1 MENLANSE
9 AINEDIDF
17 DTMDDSESIR
27 TDSGDFFDALDR
39 DVNGLI
45 LDDQPAQ
52 ETATQD
58 TPDPVQTVQ
67 AENSG
72 HDWEKRYKDSS
83 REAQRLKSELT
94 DEKNR
99 NENFKPLLER
109 LQTDAGLVDTIRNYV
124 DGGGNPQDMKT
135 ALNLPDDFIFDLEE
149 AVTTPGSNS
158 SKALEHVIG
167 SAVDRRVNTQLEK
180 DRSLRDAETSKARQE
195 AEAKVFKEKMEM
207 SDEDFGNMM
216 QWAEDHEITLED
228 IYNLKNQTTHAKN
241 VAKSTKEDML
251 KQMKSVRDI
260 PTSVANKNTERVEK
274 SPDQQVFEAIKSVD
288 NDLDN
293 LFDFG

>member
-1 MENLANSE
+1 MEKLANSE
-9 AINEDIDF
+9 ALNQDIDI
-17 DTMDDSESIR
+17 DIMDDSIPETVA
-27 TDSGDFFDALDR
+27 TDSGDFFEALDR

-45 LDDQPAQ
+45 LDDQPAETETQ
-52 ETATQD
+52 EI
-58 TPDPVQTVQ
+58 PDPVETTQ
-67 AENSG
+67 ATG

-83 REAQRLKSELT
+83 REAQKLKSEL
-94 DEKNR
+94 KNVKKY
-99 NENFKPLLER
+99 KPLHER
-109 LQTDAGLVDTIRNYV
+109 LETDAGLVDTIRNYV

-158 SKALEHVIG
+158 QKALEHVIG
-167 SAVDRRVNTQLEK
+167 SAVDRRVNTQLEQE
-180 DRSLRDAETSKARQE
+180 RNLRNAETSKVRQE
-195 AEAKVFKEKMEM
+195 AEASVFKYKMEM
-207 SDEDFGNMM
+207 NNEDFNDMM

-260 PTSVANKNTERVEK
+260 PTSVANKNTEKVEK
-274 SPDQQVFEAIKSVD
+274 TPDERVFEAIKSVD

-293 LFDFG
+293 LFDFE